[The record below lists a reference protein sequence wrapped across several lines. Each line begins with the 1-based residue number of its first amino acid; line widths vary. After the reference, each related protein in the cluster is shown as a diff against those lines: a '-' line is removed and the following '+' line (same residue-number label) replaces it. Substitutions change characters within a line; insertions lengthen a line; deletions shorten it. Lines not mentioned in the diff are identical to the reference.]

1 MEEPRASPSRSSA
14 RRRRA
19 RDGAR
24 EAIPLV
30 LLACACGAAAR
41 VGPSSAAGSPRA
53 PATSSAAFA
62 DFAGGVGGAG
72 HFDSIETRAALVAPG
87 MREIARRES
96 AGERIELVR
105 ADRQDAC
112 VRVAFESTGPVVGKL
127 VDGVGAVLA
136 ASQEATTRGVLGE
149 HGPVCVRRGES
160 VNAIAEGAPTRVRWV
175 AWVAP

>member
-1 MEEPRASPSRSSA
+1 V
-14 RRRRA
+14 
-19 RDGAR
+19 RDGAG
-24 EAIPLV
+24 EAVPLV

-41 VGPSSAAGSPRA
+41 VGPSSAAGSSRA

-62 DFAGGVGGAG
+62 DGVGGAG

-96 AGERIELVR
+96 AGERIEMVR

-127 VDGVGAVLA
+127 VDGVGVVLA
-136 ASQEATTRGVLGE
+136 ASHEATTRGVLGE